1 MARTKKT
8 RPAEDLLALI
18 ALLPWWAGV
27 GLVILSYGVL
37 HGLATPI
44 AAPIAQPN
52 QMGQYV
58 AQMMG
63 KTLAYYGQF
72 IVPVICLAGAAL
84 SAWRRRQRRILAAT
98 ITQSPAASALD
109 GLSWR
114 EFEQLVGEGFRV
126 QGYQVIESGG
136 SGPDGGVD
144 LVLNK
149 GGDKFLVQCKQWK
162 AYKVGVEV
170 VRELYG
176 VMAAK
181 GAAGG
186 FVVTSGQFTEPARE
200 FAQGRNLKLV
210 DGPML
215 LQLLRQAQAAD
226 HVKAA
231 TMAVPT
237 TSARSETH
245 SIIPACPTC
254 TKPMVRRTAKRGGQA
269 GIAFWGCVGYPS
281 CKGTRPIG

>member
-8 RPAEDLLALI
+8 SPAEDLLALI
-18 ALLPWWAGV
+18 AMLPWWAGV
-27 GLVILSYGVL
+27 ALAVFSYGVL
-37 HGLATPI
+37 HSLATPI
-44 AAPIAQPN
+44 AAPTMQPGQIGEYVG
-52 QMGQYV
+52 QMI
-58 AQMMG
+58 G

-72 IVPVICLAGAAL
+72 IVPVICLVGAAL
-84 SAWRRRQRRILAAT
+84 SAWRRRQRRTLVAT
-98 ITQSPAASALD
+98 VTQSPAASVLD

-114 EFEQLVGEGFRV
+114 EFEQLVGEGFRL

-149 GGDKFLVQCKQWK
+149 GGDTFLVQCKQWK

-186 FVVTSGQFTEPARE
+186 FVVTSGQFTGPARE
-200 FAQGRNLKLV
+200 FVLGRNLELL
-210 DGPML
+210 DGPV
-215 LQLLRQAQAAD
+215 LLRLLHQAQAAG
-226 HVKAA
+226 HANAA
-231 TMAVPT
+231 MLTVPASSIGSERY
-237 TSARSETH
+237 SA
-245 SIIPACPTC
+245 IPACPAC
-254 TKPMVRRTAKRGGQA
+254 NKPMVCRTAKRGEQA
-269 GIAFWGCVGYPS
+269 GTAFWGCAGFPA
-281 CKGTRPIG
+281 CRGTRAIG

>member
-1 MARTKKT
+1 MARMKKT
-8 RPAEDLLALI
+8 SPAEDLLALI
-18 ALLPWWAGV
+18 ALLPWWV
-27 GLVILSYGVL
+27 GL
-37 HGLATPI
+37 GLAIFSYRILHVLAAPI
-44 AAPIAQPN
+44 AAPIAPSG

-63 KTLAYYGQF
+63 NTLAYYGQF

-84 SAWRRRQRRILAAT
+84 SAWRRRQRRTLVAT
-98 ITQSPAASALD
+98 GTWSQAASVLD
-109 GLSWR
+109 ALSWR

-126 QGYQVIESGG
+126 QGYQVIETGG

-144 LVLNK
+144 LLLSK
-149 GGDKFLVQCKQWK
+149 DGDKFLVQCKQWK

-200 FAQGRNLKLV
+200 FARGRNLKLV
-210 DGPML
+210 DGPVL
-215 LQLLRQAQAAD
+215 LQLLQKAQTEL
-226 HVKAA
+226 HVKAPMMALPA
-231 TMAVPT
+231 TPAVAERH
-237 TSARSETH
+237 SA
-245 SIIPACPTC
+245 IPDCPACA
-254 TKPMVRRTAKRGGQA
+254 KPMARRTAKRGGQA
-269 GIAFWGCVGYPS
+269 GSAFWGCAGYPT
-281 CKGTRPIG
+281 CKGTRPID

>member
-8 RPAEDLLALI
+8 SPAEDLLALI

-27 GLVILSYGVL
+27 GLAVLSYGVL
-37 HGLATPI
+37 HTLAVPI

-58 AQMMG
+58 GQMFG
-63 KTLAYYGQF
+63 KMLAYYGQF

-84 SAWRRRQRRILAAT
+84 SAWRRWQRRAMVAT
-98 ITQSPAASALD
+98 VTQSPATNVLD

-114 EFEQLVGEGFRV
+114 EFEQLVGEGFRA
-126 QGYQVIESGG
+126 QGYRVIETGD

-144 LVLNK
+144 LVLSK
-149 GGDKFLVQCKQWK
+149 DGDRFLVQCKQWK
-162 AYKVGVEV
+162 AYRVGVEV

-176 VMAAK
+176 VMAAN

-186 FVVTSGQFTEPARE
+186 FVVTSGRFTEPARE

-210 DGPML
+210 DGPAL
-215 LQLLRQAQAAD
+215 LQLLQKAQTGLHAKAITTAAP
-226 HVKAA
+226 A
-231 TMAVPT
+231 
-237 TSARSETH
+237 TSAVTETH
-245 SIIPACPTC
+245 SAVPACPAC
-254 TKPMVRRTAKRGGQA
+254 AKPMVRRTAKRGGQV
-269 GIAFWGCVGYPS
+269 GSAFWGCAGYPT
-281 CKGTRPIG
+281 CRGTRPIS

>member
-1 MARTKKT
+1 MARTKNT
-8 RPAEDLLALI
+8 SPAEHLLALI

-27 GLVILSYGVL
+27 GLAILSYGILHVL
-37 HGLATPI
+37 
-44 AAPIAQPN
+44 AAPIAASIAQSG

-58 AQMMG
+58 SQMMG

-84 SAWRRRQRRILAAT
+84 SAWRRRQRRTLVAIV
-98 ITQSPAASALD
+98 TQSPAASVLD

-126 QGYQVIESGG
+126 QGYQVIETGG

-144 LVLNK
+144 LVLRK
-149 GGDKFLVQCKQWK
+149 DGDKFLVQCKQWK

-186 FVVTSGQFTEPARE
+186 FVVTSGQFTEPARG

-210 DGPML
+210 DGPVL
-215 LQLLRQAQAAD
+215 LQLLQKAQTKL
-226 HVKAA
+226 HVKAPTMEAPA
-231 TMAVPT
+231 TPAGAERH
-237 TSARSETH
+237 SA
-245 SIIPACPTC
+245 IPACPACAT
-254 TKPMVRRTAKRGGQA
+254 PMVRRTAKRGGQA
-269 GIAFWGCVGYPS
+269 GSAFWGCTGYPT
-281 CKGTRPIG
+281 CKGTRPIN

>member
-8 RPAEDLLALI
+8 SPAEDLLALI

-27 GLVILSYGVL
+27 GLALLSYGVL
-37 HGLATPI
+37 HVLAAPI
-44 AAPIAQPN
+44 AAPITQLG
-52 QMGQYV
+52 QMGKYV
-58 AQMMG
+58 AQIMG

-84 SAWRRRQRRILAAT
+84 SAWRRRQRRTLVAT
-98 ITQSPAASALD
+98 VTQSPAASVLD

-126 QGYQVIESGG
+126 QGYQVIETGG

-144 LVLNK
+144 LVLSK
-149 GGDKFLVQCKQWK
+149 EGDKFLVQCKQWK

-170 VRELYG
+170 VREFYG

-210 DGPML
+210 DGPVL
-215 LQLLRQAQAAD
+215 LQLLQKAQTGL
-226 HVKAA
+226 HVKAP
-231 TMAVPT
+231 TMAAPAT
-237 TSARSETH
+237 PAGDERHSA
-245 SIIPACPTC
+245 IPACPAC
-254 TKPMVRRTAKRGGQA
+254 AKSMVRRTAKRGGQA
-269 GIAFWGCVGYPS
+269 GSAFWGCAGYPT
-281 CKGTRPIG
+281 CKETRPID